1 MRVFFYN
8 QVFPEPPARDSVPH
22 STVQNAKSLSNMPL
36 FPTLLRVKRATSL
49 PCPRRR
55 RRRST
60 RATYSPYVQARA
72 YRRSPELPHRPLAF
86 HTGSGRQGP
95 DNIILTEDSHQRIY
109 GARIILRNYGI
120 ETRGGATKRLYANY
134 RTTAHNLSYA
144 TSILEGT
151 HWIDSESEE
160 DNVVGYRS
168 LANGPA
174 PVVIHAADQ
183 HEEMKANC
191 NNGQAMAGQRLPP
204 PMHIGILTHTNR
216 QTSELQ
222 AFLGEREISVSS
234 DRSGAATLLTTGCS
248 VV

>member
-1 MRVFFYN
+1 MFKHAHID
-8 QVFPEPPARDSVPH
+8 EA
-22 STVQNAKSLSNMPL
+22 QNFHTDHWRFIQAAVAKALITS
-36 FPTLLRVKRATSL
+36 SL
-49 PCPRRR
+49 PK
-55 RRRST
+55 
-60 RATYSPYVQARA
+60 
-72 YRRSPELPHRPLAF
+72 
-86 HTGSGRQGP
+86 
-95 DNIILTEDSHQRIY
+95 ILTS
-109 GARIILRNYGI
+109 GCMGPRIILRNYGI

-234 DRSGAATLLTTGCS
+234 DRFGAATLLTTGCS